1 MHAGRTGD
9 PDDMA
14 ANTAG
19 YSAGLLLALALTGG
33 WAQRVEAW
41 LAAR

>member
-1 MHAGRTGD
+1 VGVLL
-9 PDDMA
+9 
-14 ANTAG
+14 
-19 YSAGLLLALALTGG
+19 GLLLALAFTGG